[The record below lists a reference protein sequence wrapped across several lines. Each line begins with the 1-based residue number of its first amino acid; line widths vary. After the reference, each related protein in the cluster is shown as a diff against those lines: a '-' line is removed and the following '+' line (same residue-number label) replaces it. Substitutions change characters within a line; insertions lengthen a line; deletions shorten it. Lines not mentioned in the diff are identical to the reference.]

1 MSRKRLAA
9 LGTLGAAVFAA
20 AGAAVAAHAVQSTQ
34 SASATFTA
42 TTVSKAHTTTC
53 TGSDGTYQD
62 TNAWY
67 SGTATSSVAQLN
79 GPITIH
85 AHSVVN
91 TTTGLGWLDGDLRI
105 GTGHPTTHAK
115 IHAAISGGNA
125 AGAVTGDAPH
135 PGNKL
140 VASFFSPF
148 TQSGG
153 FTTGGN
159 LGGSS
164 SGAGVIFTHGPC
176 AKAKHLASTF
186 VFRLGLTG
194 REAVPPT
201 VLKAKGDGSLT
212 IDVTRDSTGTIT
224 GGTAAFNVNYRFG
237 GAVTLNSL
245 ALYQGAK
252 GTNAAS
258 ASLDAAIGTISDPD
272 GQGNVTKSVSIGGS
286 LAQALLANPK
296 GYYVQLNTNLGNLRD
311 QLGGPAHH

>member
-9 LGTLGAAVFAA
+9 LGGLGAAVLMA
-20 AGAAVAAHAVQSTQ
+20 AGAAVAAHAVQSSQ
-34 SASATFTA
+34 SAAADFTA
-42 TTVSKAHTTTC
+42 TTASKVHMTTC

-67 SGTATSSVAQLN
+67 TGTATSSTSQLN
-79 GPITIH
+79 GPLTIH

-91 TTTGLGWLDGDLRI
+91 TTTGLGWLAGDLRI
-105 GTGHPTTHAK
+105 GTGKGSTHGK
-115 IHAAISGGNA
+115 IHAAIASGNA
-125 AGAVTGDAPH
+125 VGAVTGDAPH

-140 VASFFSPF
+140 VASFASPF
-148 TQSGG
+148 TPSGG
-153 FTTGGN
+153 FTSGGH
-159 LGGSS
+159 LGSGGTVP
-164 SGAGVIFTHGPC
+164 GAGVIFTHGPC

-194 REAVPPT
+194 HEALPPT

-258 ASLDAAIGTISDPD
+258 ASLDAAIGTIS
-272 GQGNVTKSVSIGGS
+272 
-286 LAQALLANPK
+286 AARA
-296 GYYVQLNTNLGNLRD
+296 
-311 QLGGPAHH
+311 